1 MGYSVGAQTLCLATN
16 RTIIKEASTM
26 QRPIPPDALAALRSV
41 ADVCFILRA
50 WGRPDLAHRLA
61 YFASDEDLDDGDVPL
76 TLESARGF
84 LAFFLEVEWEG
95 EVSLGCSTEGWIC
108 AEWDFP
114 DRRDVGL
121 WFLDDQ
127 RLMYTARGADGRF
140 MDLNNDGS
148 RVGARVA
155 ITEKLVQSGLFTWF
169 NAAQPASRSH
179 TRIT

>member
-1 MGYSVGAQTLCLATN
+1 MPTT
-16 RTIIKEASTM
+16 TP
-26 QRPIPPDALAALRSV
+26 RPLSPAALAALRSV
-41 ADVCFILRA
+41 ADVCDVLRD
-50 WGRPDLAHRLA
+50 WHRPDLADRLT

-84 LAFFLEVEWEG
+84 LAFWGEVKSEG
-95 EVSLGCSTEGWIC
+95 EVSLGCSIEGWIC

-127 RLMYTARGADGRF
+127 RLMYTARDADGRF

-148 RVGARVA
+148 RVGPRVV
-155 ITEKLVQSGLFTWF
+155 ITEELVQSGLFAWF
-169 NAAQPASRSH
+169 RAARPTSISR